1 MYMYLTLAHIVL
13 PAVMRPAVNGTHT
26 SATAMVETKDSS
38 HQFECVD
45 NEHSCEE
52 LAVLS
57 VEFPPWYFSTHGLS
71 RPATPNEQDLPRYE
85 GY

>member
-1 MYMYLTLAHIVL
+1 
-13 PAVMRPAVNGTHT
+13 MRPAVNGSHT
-26 SATAMVETKDSS
+26 STTAMVDSS
-38 HQFECVD
+38 HQFECVE

-71 RPATPNEQDLPRYE
+71 RPATPNEQDLPRY
-85 GY
+85 